1 MKMFSFFYFLFIYSS
16 VFSQTKIYLTIPEN
30 HNTNNAYDYQYN
42 NISDTIFIKVSH
54 SDDMGHP
61 YGRRYELRKDLAS
74 GIYEIYVNEIIHSSI
89 NINSMKKEVQKT
101 IFSSKGVIK
110 EILYFHNDY
119 YYKKDIYD
127 EMGKYLNS
135 IEPIN

>member
-1 MKMFSFFYFLFIYSS
+1 MKIFLFLYFLFIYSS
-16 VFSQTKIYLTIPEN
+16 VFSQTKIYLKTPKN
-30 HNTNNAYDYQYN
+30 HNTNNAYDYQYT
-42 NISDTIFIKVSH
+42 NISDTIFVKVSH
-54 SDDMGHP
+54 SEDMGHP
-61 YGRRYELRKDLAS
+61 YGRRYELRNDLAS
-74 GIYEIYVNEIIHSSI
+74 GIYEIYVNEIIQSSV
-89 NINSMKKEVQKT
+89 NINTVKKEIQKT